1 MGGDGRLTGPATR
14 PGSRPGR
21 DHWSRRIAE
30 LDPETD
36 FHEIYRILV
45 AHEFPWDMNQALSFA
60 LYRTYAVPS
69 IGRLLAQTREL
80 TDRTQKRYDDTVII
94 LDAILEHTFAGADGR
109 AALRRMNRMHAAFD
123 IAQDDMRYVLSTF
136 VVVPT
141 RWIDAYGWRRLAPA
155 EVQASVNY
163 NRNLGR
169 HMGIKD
175 IPTTYEDFET
185 LLDDY
190 ERTRFG
196 RDQGAREVSD
206 ATLRLMGTFPPNHL
220 LPAAVSRRLAFALM
234 DDHLLDAFGY
244 PHPTRLER
252 ALAGAGLRARSA
264 YVRRQPPRLEPCYP
278 RQSANVRS
286 YPHGYDVARLG
297 TFPVPTQRMRPA
309 ETPAEADGTA
319 R

>member
-1 MGGDGRLTGPATR
+1 MGGSRVGDTR
-14 PGSRPGR
+14 GR

-36 FHEIYRILV
+36 FHHIYRILV

-60 LYRTYAVPS
+60 LYRTYAVPT

-94 LDAILEHTFAGADGR
+94 LDAILEHTFDGEQGR
-109 AALRRMNRMHAAFD
+109 AALRRMNRMHGAFD
-123 IAQDDMRYVLSTF
+123 ISNDDLRYVLSTF

-141 RWIDAYGWRRLAPA
+141 RWIDAYGWRRLTPA
-155 EVQASVNY
+155 EVRASVNY

-175 IPTTYEDFET
+175 IPASYAEFET

-190 ERTRFG
+190 ERTHFG
-196 RDQGAREVSD
+196 RDDGAREVSD
-206 ATLRLMGTFPPNHL
+206 ATLRLMATFPPNHL
-220 LPAAVSRRLAFALM
+220 HPAAVSRRLAFALM

-244 PHPTRLER
+244 PHPTRVER
-252 ALAGAGLRARSA
+252 ALAGAGLRLRSA

-278 RQSANVRS
+278 RQSATVRS
-286 YPHGYDVARLG
+286 YPHGYDVERLG
-297 TFPVPTQRMRPA
+297 TFPAQRVRPA